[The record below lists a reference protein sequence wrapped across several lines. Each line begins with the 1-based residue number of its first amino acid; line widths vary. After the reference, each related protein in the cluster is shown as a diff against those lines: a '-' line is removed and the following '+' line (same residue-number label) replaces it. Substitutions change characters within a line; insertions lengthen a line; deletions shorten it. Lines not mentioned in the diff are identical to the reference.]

1 MQIIQILF
9 GIFYLLNTFNSM
21 DETQQSQPQQSLF
34 VPKCTDFELTGK
46 GDNEQWDNT
55 EWIQLAILDE
65 SENIYE
71 SKFKMLYSEMG
82 IYVLGSFE
90 DNIISTEYTE
100 DQGDIWNGD
109 VFEVFLQTDPS
120 NPLYFEYEINPLN
133 AELAI
138 LVPNNEG
145 DFFGWSPWHYE
156 GPRKIKKAVQVY
168 GGKGESG
175 ATISSWRAELFFPY
189 ALFKAMKNVPP
200 KSGTEWQG
208 NFYRM
213 DYDSG
218 NHRKWSWAP
227 VESSF
232 HEYKKYWPIIFK

>member
-1 MQIIQILF
+1 M
-9 GIFYLLNTFNSM
+9 T
-21 DETQQSQPQQSLF
+21 
-34 VPKCTDFELTGK
+34 
-46 GDNEQWDNT
+46 
-55 EWIQLAILDE
+55 ILDE
-65 SENIYE
+65 TENDFE
-71 SKFKMLYSEMG
+71 SKFKMLYSENG
-82 IYVLGSFE
+82 IYVLGSME
-90 DNIISTEYTE
+90 DKLISTDFME

-156 GPRKIKKAVQVY
+156 GPRKIKRAVQVI
-168 GGKGESG
+168 GGNAESG
-175 ATISSWRAELFFPY
+175 ASVKSWNVEIFIPF

-200 KSGTEWQG
+200 EAGTEWRG

-218 NHRKWSWAP
+218 EQIKWSWAP

-232 HEYKKYWPIIFK
+232 HEYNKYWPIIFK

>member
-1 MQIIQILF
+1 MNDMQQNL
-9 GIFYLLNTFNSM
+9 
-21 DETQQSQPQQSLF
+21 SQHSLI

-46 GDNEQWDNT
+46 GDNKQWDKT
-55 EWIQLAILDE
+55 EWIQLPILDE
-65 SENIYE
+65 SENNYE
-71 SKFKMLYSEMG
+71 TKLKMLYSELG

-90 DNIISTEYTE
+90 DKMISTDYTK
-100 DQGDIWNGD
+100 DQSDIWNGD
-109 VFEVFLQTDPS
+109 VFEVFLQTDPA

-133 AELAI
+133 AELVI

-156 GPRKIKKAVQVY
+156 GPRKIKKAVQVH

-175 ATISSWRAELFFPY
+175 AAISGWSVELFFPY

-200 KSGTEWQG
+200 KPGTEWRG

-218 NHRKWSWAP
+218 ERMRWSWAP
-227 VESSF
+227 VTGSF
-232 HEYKKYWPIIFK
+232 HEYKKYWPITFK